1 MQDYQVEELLSKSV
15 QSHGMLTHTKPTY
28 IKRLARQ
35 HGIVY
40 APGYLGVP

>member
-1 MQDYQVEELLSKSV
+1 MQDDQIEELLLKSM

-40 APGYLGVP
+40 APEYLGVP